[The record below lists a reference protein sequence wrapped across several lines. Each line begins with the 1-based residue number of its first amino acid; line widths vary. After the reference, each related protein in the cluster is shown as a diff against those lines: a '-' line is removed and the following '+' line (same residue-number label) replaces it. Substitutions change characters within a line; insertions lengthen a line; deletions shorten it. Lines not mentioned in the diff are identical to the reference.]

1 MENQIYIIDHEQ
13 TDVCKTF
20 DVDDD
25 RYQGLKFTHEHYYY
39 HKPHG
44 VEHSSLSHE
53 WRLFTCM
60 FGVCEVNVS
69 PDWRLVDKVL
79 TEEYELSREN
89 KKQLLV
95 GPDVQVTWRNISGK
109 AVMTQKT
116 CA

>member
-1 MENQIYIIDHEQ
+1 
-13 TDVCKTF
+13 
-20 DVDDD
+20 
-25 RYQGLKFTHEHYYY
+25 
-39 HKPHG
+39 
-44 VEHSSLSHE
+44 
-53 WRLFTCM
+53 M
-60 FGVCEVNVS
+60 FGVCEVNAS